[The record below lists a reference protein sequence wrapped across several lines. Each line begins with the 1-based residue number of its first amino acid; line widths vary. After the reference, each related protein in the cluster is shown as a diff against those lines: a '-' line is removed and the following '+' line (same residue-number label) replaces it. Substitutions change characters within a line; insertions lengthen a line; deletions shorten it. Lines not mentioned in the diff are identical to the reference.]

1 MNSPCRGTPVSLF
14 DALDCAYINGI
25 HSTTHALSESSH
37 THTVFTNMHATALLT
52 MQDKNVEGV
61 YLSTLVIHIF
71 TTHMAHES

>member
-1 MNSPCRGTPVSLF
+1 MSLF

-37 THTVFTNMHATALLT
+37 THTVFTNMHASSHTALLT

-61 YLSTLVIHIF
+61 YLSTLGIHIF